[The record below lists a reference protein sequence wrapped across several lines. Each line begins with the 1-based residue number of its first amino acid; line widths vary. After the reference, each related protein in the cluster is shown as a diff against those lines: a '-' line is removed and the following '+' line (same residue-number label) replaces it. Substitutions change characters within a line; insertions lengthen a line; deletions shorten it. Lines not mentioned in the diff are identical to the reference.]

1 MDKFLDTVKTLGYSQ
16 ALASI
21 PRAGA
26 EFISNLEYAV
36 IRNPGAVA
44 NAKKHVGFA
53 YSSNLLGFLE
63 NIGSEQSTRIADNEM
78 LTGKYSEG
86 GVLSS
91 LSSGGKAKATSKIA
105 DYANYIKS
113 ISIDNATK
121 VAMKI
126 SERLISAPDKAISK
140 PYYVS
145 VFTSAFEAEAGVKLT
160 EKDLVEISNGTS
172 KYLGADYSDSM
183 QNARRKA
190 DSEIVRMAASSN
202 SFNVILKNAP
212 RKTDSAGMS
221 AYRAANSFMS
231 RFYLTEYGTIRS
243 AVASLTRSG
252 DIDKKTAAAII
263 TASAVRMGSY
273 LVLYKTFMAAFD
285 SVIAE
290 ALDLEGEEEDEDLF
304 DMTLRS
310 FVGTGV
316 QVLSRRTLGNVAN
329 IPISLAIEEM
339 NKEYGA
345 DLRSGAD
352 YDPYKNSLVF
362 AQINES
368 DLNTK
373 SPMEIMSKIFAGP
386 YGPLIGSATRGA
398 LQVRKAYFD
407 DKAKASTREKAVNE
421 LESRTAFEA
430 VGQLGLIPFYKDI
443 RRIMLKDLYFENKV
457 SKKRKYSKE
466 EIARIKKT
474 NPELAKRLEK

>member
-1 MDKFLDTVKTLGYSQ
+1 
-16 ALASI
+16 
-21 PRAGA
+21 
-26 EFISNLEYAV
+26 
-36 IRNPGAVA
+36 
-44 NAKKHVGFA
+44 
-53 YSSNLLGFLE
+53 
-63 NIGSEQSTRIADNEM
+63 
-78 LTGKYSEG
+78 
-86 GVLSS
+86 
-91 LSSGGKAKATSKIA
+91 
-105 DYANYIKS
+105 
-113 ISIDNATK
+113 
-121 VAMKI
+121 
-126 SERLISAPDKAISK
+126 
-140 PYYVS
+140 
-145 VFTSAFEAEAGVKLT
+145 
-160 EKDLVEISNGTS
+160 
-172 KYLGADYSDSM
+172 
-183 QNARRKA
+183 
-190 DSEIVRMAASSN
+190 
-202 SFNVILKNAP
+202 
-212 RKTDSAGMS
+212 
-221 AYRAANSFMS
+221 
-231 RFYLTEYGTIRS
+231 
-243 AVASLTRSG
+243 
-252 DIDKKTAAAII
+252 
-263 TASAVRMGSY
+263 
-273 LVLYKTFMAAFD
+273 
-285 SVIAE
+285 
-290 ALDLEGEEEDEDLF
+290 
-304 DMTLRS
+304 
-310 FVGTGV
+310 
-316 QVLSRRTLGNVAN
+316 
-329 IPISLAIEEM
+329 M